1 MIVAILRSIG
11 AVVAGLVVAFILII
25 AVEGISAVLHPF
37 PPGVDPNDYELC
49 KEHVANYPQWL
60 PAVVVVLWG
69 MIALV
74 CSWLATRLG
83 TMRHAAHG
91 KVVGFLL
98 FLPMIVNVTMLPY
111 PIWFGLLNLIAI
123 PMATILGTMLG
134 RGTIF
139 GPRQPSDS
147 TA

>member
-1 MIVAILRSIG
+1 MIVSIFRSVG
-11 AVVAGLVVAFILII
+11 AVIAGLIVALILII
-25 AVEGISAVLHPF
+25 VVEGISAVFHPF
-37 PPGVDPNDYELC
+37 PPGVDPNNYELC
-49 KEHVANYPQWL
+49 KAHVAQYPHWL
-60 PAVVVVLWG
+60 LGVVVVLWG

-83 TMRHAAHG
+83 TGRHSAHG
-91 KVVGFLL
+91 RVVGFLL
-98 FLPMIVNVTMLPY
+98 FLPMIVNVATLPY
-111 PIWFGLLNLIAI
+111 PIWFGLFNLIAI

-139 GPRQPSDS
+139 GLRQPSDP